1 MYYNLHLTS
10 NFLRRRNKQTRDME
24 CDCSIS
30 REDIK
35 AGVKGCGDDCL
46 NRLLMVECN
55 KSCSL
60 GDNCGNQ
67 KFQNVENAPTEVF
80 KTEYKGVGLR
90 ATQDMEG

>member
-1 MYYNLHLTS
+1 
-10 NFLRRRNKQTRDME
+10 
-24 CDCSIS
+24 
-30 REDIK
+30 
-35 AGVKGCGDDCL
+35 
-46 NRLLMVECN
+46 MVECN

-90 ATQDMEG
+90 ATQDMEGNSFIMEYVVEVLDPPRFHKRATKCSQGDVKHFLLCGIVN